1 MENNN
6 RQVRESLKGINI
18 YLVGMMGAGKTS
30 VGKLLAQ
37 QLGYGFVDT
46 DNVIEK
52 AAGKS
57 INDIFASEGEDSF
70 RQMESKVLQEMSAFT
85 RLAIATG
92 GGIILRL
99 ENWGYLQYGLVVWL
113 DAPVELLVARLQNDT
128 TRPLLKNADLA
139 TELENRFHQRQ
150 PLYAQADLQISISQ
164 EQTPEQIAKQIIEAI
179 PTVLKKRP
187 QSNNG
192 H

>member
-46 DNVIEK
+46 DSVIEK

-57 INDIFASEGEDSF
+57 INDIFVSDGEDSF

-139 TELENRFHQRQ
+139 TELENRCHQRQ

>member
-46 DNVIEK
+46 DSVIEK

-57 INDIFASEGEDSF
+57 INDIFVSDGEDSF

-113 DAPVELLVARLQNDT
+113 DAPIELLVARLQNDT

-150 PLYAQADLQISISQ
+150 SLYAQADLQISISQ

-187 QSNNG
+187 PSNNG